1 MIMANEKKKKQENR
15 KKERKKKQT
24 RNKPEQGKKEGE
36 SKKES
41 KKEIRKKD
49 AKTEWKSVSQN
60 NNKKQ
65 KESLTVFKS
74 CATLPI
80 ICLISNACILSIA
93 FS

>member
-1 MIMANEKKKKQENR
+1 MMIMANEKKKQEKSKKETRKKQARKPRKKQER
-15 KKERKKKQT
+15 KQDR
-24 RNKPEQGKKEGE
+24 R
-36 SKKES
+36 KKES
-41 KKEIRKKD
+41 KKETR
-49 AKTEWKSVSQN
+49 TEWKSVSQN

-65 KESLTVFKS
+65 KENLTVFKS